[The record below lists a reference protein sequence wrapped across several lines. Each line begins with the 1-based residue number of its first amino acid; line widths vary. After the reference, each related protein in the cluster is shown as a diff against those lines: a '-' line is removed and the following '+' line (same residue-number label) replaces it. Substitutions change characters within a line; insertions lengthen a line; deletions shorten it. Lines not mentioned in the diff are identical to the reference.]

1 MIKSIAISMSVA
13 TVLLVTGCSA
23 KETQAPVQE
32 TKKAPVAETKQVN
45 APECKQEFYAPKWD
59 AQAPHVDAYN
69 FVRAETD
76 IQMKGYA
83 TAPFT
88 FGQFTH
94 GRKAYDVNHQVTLSG
109 NRDTIYSFGVFD
121 LSKSDLTITMPDSD
135 GKYMTLMPVS
145 QDHDIYR
152 GLNAPGTYTFKQSEI
167 GTRYMVFVI
176 RTLMDPNDPKDMERA
191 YKLQD
196 GVVVTQADKGDISGI
211 EEWDDKEM
219 LAMRKAYNILG
230 SAASSSASFFG
241 VKCDRSYLQDAM
253 GVAVGWGG
261 MQQGDALYLPVQV
274 EKNDGKTP
282 YTITVPKEVPADGFW
297 SVTVYN
303 QERFMVKNEYNSY
316 SLNSLTAEKNEDGTT
331 TLNLGGDPKAK
342 NFLYIPEGW
351 LYIVRF
357 YQPRQE
363 ILDGS
368 WTFPKAV
375 EVK

>member
-1 MIKSIAISMSVA
+1 MKKTIINS
-13 TVLLVTGCSA
+13 VLLATLLLTGCNEEA
-23 KETQAPVQE
+23 APKA
-32 TKKAPVAETKQVN
+32 TSDMKTCKK
-45 APECKQEFYAPKWD
+45 EFYLPVMD
-59 AQAPHVDAYN
+59 AKAPHVDSKN

-76 IQMKGYA
+76 IQMKGYSS
-83 TAPFT
+83 APFT

-135 GKYMTLMPVS
+135 GKYMTLMPIS
-145 QDHDIYR
+145 QDHDVYR
-152 GLNAPGTYTFKQSEI
+152 GLNAPGTYTFKQSEV

-176 RTLMDPNDPKDMERA
+176 RTLMDPNDPKDMQRA

-196 GVVVTQADKGDISGI
+196 GVKVTQADKGDNSGL
-211 EEWDDKEM
+211 EEWNEDEM
-219 LAMRKAYNILG
+219 LAMRKAYNTLG
-230 SAASSSASFFG
+230 SVASSSAGFFG
-241 VKCDRSYLQDAM
+241 VKCDRSYLDDAM

-261 MQQGDALYLPVQV
+261 MQKDDALYLPAQV
-274 EKNDGKTP
+274 EKNDGKTA
-282 YTITVPKEVPADGFW
+282 YTITVPTKVPADGFW
-297 SVTVYN
+297 SVTIYN
-303 QERFMVKNEYNSY
+303 QERFMVVNEYDSY
-316 SLNSLTAEKNEDGTT
+316 SLNSLTAEKNADGTT

-342 NFLYIPEGW
+342 NFLYIPKDW

-357 YQPRQE
+357 YQPREE
-363 ILDGS
+363 ILNGS